1 MATKA
6 VPVKTA
12 PGRRGIEDDNIDCDP
27 VQTRYVQ
34 LTLKTAV
41 LPEGHN
47 GAGKPAFLFLD
58 EIEIN

>member
-1 MATKA
+1 MNVDK
-6 VPVKTA
+6 KYHYI
-12 PGRRGIEDDNIDCDP
+12 GIEDYSIDFDP